1 MKVIIQIVLENNE
14 QDGQEPIVEE
24 IFSFQRNDESDK
36 IALERL
42 GLSLEEAKSLLAG
55 VQKKLVGEQVAS
67 YLSPKSNCPQCH
79 QAYQHKGRHKISFST
94 LFGKLKLDSPRFYR
108 CECQSEMKEPTKK
121 NQKRSSFSPLAELLL
136 ERTAPEFTY
145 LQTKW
150 AALMSYGLTSQ
161 FLAEVLPLDKPISTS
176 VLSKRVKQ
184 IALRSDSELGEE
196 RSMFIEGCQAEWDAL
211 PPPAAP
217 LTVGVDGGYIRGR
230 EGKDRR
236 FGNFEVIVGKSM
248 PGEGQG
254 PNKRFGYVNCYD
266 TKPKRRLFELLRSQ
280 GMQFNQQITFL
291 SDGGDTGRD
300 LQLYLNPQGEYLLDW
315 FHLAMRF
322 TVLAQLVKGLPPN
335 STLGSK
341 TKEEQAVED
350 YDEAEM
356 DYPGRE
362 EITKKLEQA
371 KWYLWH
377 GNAYQALRIIGELA
391 FDLEPV
397 EGCKAGINKLYLKI
411 VEFKGYLS
419 ANQQYLVNYG
429 DRYRNAE
436 TISSSFVES
445 TVNEVISKRFVKRQ
459 QMRWTKPGA
468 HHLLQIRI
476 QVLNDELRANFSRW
490 YPGTK
495 QEAVKE
501 EQKAAA

>member
-1 MKVIIQIVLENNE
+1 
-14 QDGQEPIVEE
+14 
-24 IFSFQRNDESDK
+24 
-36 IALERL
+36 
-42 GLSLEEAKSLLAG
+42 
-55 VQKKLVGEQVAS
+55 
-67 YLSPKSNCPQCH
+67 
-79 QAYQHKGRHKISFST
+79 
-94 LFGKLKLDSPRFYR
+94 
-108 CECQSEMKEPTKK
+108 
-121 NQKRSSFSPLAELLL
+121 
-136 ERTAPEFTY
+136 
-145 LQTKW
+145 
-150 AALMSYGLTSQ
+150 
-161 FLAEVLPLDKPISTS
+161 
-176 VLSKRVKQ
+176 
-184 IALRSDSELGEE
+184 
-196 RSMFIEGCQAEWDAL
+196 
-211 PPPAAP
+211 
-217 LTVGVDGGYIRGR
+217 
-230 EGKDRR
+230 
-236 FGNFEVIVGKSM
+236 
-248 PGEGQG
+248 
-254 PNKRFGYVNCYD
+254 
-266 TKPKRRLFELLRSQ
+266 
-280 GMQFNQQITFL
+280 MQFNQQVTFL
-291 SDGGDTGRD
+291 SDGGDTVRD

-362 EITKKLEQA
+362 EITKKLGQV

-377 GNAYQALRIIGELA
+377 GNAYQALQIIGELA

-476 QVLNDELRANFSRW
+476 QILNDELRANFSRW
-490 YPGTK
+490 YPGMK